1 MKKTYLIILI
11 LLSTLNFSDTLTGKI
26 LDGLYKK
33 GMEQYEK
40 DKYKSKRVFDKY
52 MTILIKRDIEKYK
65 NDKDM
70 KEFYQEMK
78 ERNVD
83 NKVIQAFSGI
93 KSYEI
98 ISIKESDDQSIIKV
112 KINHEVFY
120 KFSNLETAK
129 SDFEKYKERKG
140 SPKSLSDYADLL
152 IELDGNTKYQMKSEE
167 IEVKLIVVNG
177 IWTMEGKDFLS
188 FMSMRGYSVLAHL
201 SAVLEN

>member
-78 ERNVD
+78 EQNVD

-152 IELDGNTKYQMKSEE
+152 IE
-167 IEVKLIVVNG
+167 
-177 IWTMEGKDFLS
+177 
-188 FMSMRGYSVLAHL
+188 
-201 SAVLEN
+201 